1 MYTRA
6 KIGRGEREREK
17 GENRATWWT
26 ANREGL
32 NNVARGASIRRPHR
46 DANRRSIGQRKK
58 GQTEMHPPTV
68 IVIDH
73 AKSVCVPVTEE
84 LTAND
89 VRVQPDQLQVFGV
102 VTLVQHGRAALPIVH
117 SRRCVTHDVNLKKE
131 KGSSRY
137 SIRPIY
143 QRSSIEH
150 LWDTRVNVNCL
161 VVFDFHESCSATIF
175 ASLCFSKLN

>member
-137 SIRPIY
+137 SIQPIY
-143 QRSSIEH
+143 RRSSIFDTFE
-150 LWDTRVNVNCL
+150 TRVLMLIASSCL
-161 VVFDFHESCSATIF
+161 ILNHAQRRFSLRSVFR
-175 ASLCFSKLN
+175 N